1 MFASV
6 PHMGSSTR
14 PRSLIALAA
23 LVVATTVALVVTTPA
38 SAATTTPHDAC
49 GSVMAGPYAYPPID
63 KKLTG
68 TATTVT
74 VTATPQ
80 RHDAIRCELTAAGA
94 TPSSRELRPL
104 AIGSQPWPSWVQPGE
119 YMTVVF
125 TSVAYGRNGGRD
137 EQCCGGNPT
146 VGRPGPT
153 RTKLIAEIR
162 SVDPAAR
169 SAVIAGTATKG
180 ARVSIGGQGTVVDA
194 TTGTWSITVT
204 GLSIGTNPLVA
215 IQEIDGIEYDR
226 VPLSVVIDPPALD
239 PVTVTGPATV
249 QPGVENRFTGTAT
262 PRATFRVLDA
272 SGDPLT
278 PGAHAVL
285 GDGTWAFALTVPA
298 GVTEFRFA
306 IEQTANGRT
315 ETSRLFTIP
324 ADTRGAPAAR

>member
-1 MFASV
+1 
-6 PHMGSSTR
+6 MGPSTR
-14 PRSLIALAA
+14 PRSLIALATLA
-23 LVVATTVALVVTTPA
+23 VAATVGLVVTTPA
-38 SAATTTPHDAC
+38 SASAAATPPHDA
-49 GSVMAGPYAYPPID
+49 GGTVLAGPFAYPPID
-63 KKLTG
+63 KKVSG
-68 TATTVT
+68 TATSVT
-74 VTATPQ
+74 VTATPECQ
-80 RHDAIRCELTAAGA
+80 EAVRCEVTAAGV

-119 YMTVVF
+119 YMTVRF
-125 TSVAYGRNGGRD
+125 TSVAYGRNGGRV
-137 EQCCGGNPT
+137 ERWGGGDPW
-146 VGRPGPT
+146 VGRPGPA
-153 RTKLIAEIR
+153 RTKLVAEIR
-162 SVDPAAR
+162 SVDPVAK

-194 TTGTWSITVT
+194 NTGTWSITVT

-215 IQEIDGIEYDR
+215 IQEINGIEYDR

-262 PRATFRVLDA
+262 PRASFRVLDA
-272 SGDPLT
+272 SGNPLT
-278 PGAHAVL
+278 PGEHAVS

-324 ADTRGAPAAR
+324 ADTRSAPAAR